1 MTNTQARN
9 DDSVVM
15 PASVRAASAKSDT
28 IAQSLQPTQNP
39 GPQTTPNPAPTP
51 TPTPPSD
58 ADAEHRV
65 RSAEGRFRQADAAA
79 KAALARNAELERLLA
94 LSHAEPK
101 PVSTPAPTTPT
112 RLVTDEEITEYGN
125 EFLTV
130 VGKKAKEEIFPE
142 LEQLRGELKQLK
154 GQVSGVGQHIVA
166 NAREEL
172 YSRLNTE
179 VPEWK
184 ELNNNSE
191 FLAWLDLQEPYSGV
205 IRRELLNAA
214 FQRND
219 ATRVAAFF
227 KGFTSDVAATTPPS
241 SEPNLLGVTQAGVT
255 QQGNPQK
262 VPLASLAAPGRA
274 KAAATSEVPVE
285 KPIIPRAAITQFY
298 SEVRAGQ
305 FAGKEAEKKQ
315 IEDAIFAAT
324 REGRVK

>member
-1 MTNTQARN
+1 MTNTQTRN

-15 PASVRAASAKSDT
+15 PAAVRAASAKSDT
-28 IAQSLQPTQNP
+28 IAQSLQPTQDP
-39 GPQTTPNPAPTP
+39 SPTPTPTP
-51 TPTPPSD
+51 TPTPPND

-65 RSAEGRFRQADAAA
+65 RSAEGRFKQADAAA

-94 LSHAEPK
+94 LAHAEPK
-101 PVSTPAPTTPT
+101 PAPTVAATTPT

-172 YSRLNTE
+172 YSRLNNE
-179 VPEWK
+179 VPTWK
-184 ELNNNSE
+184 ELNNNPE
-191 FLAWLDLQEPYSGV
+191 FLAWLDLQEPYSGA

-241 SEPNLLGVTQAGVT
+241 SEPDLSRVTQPGVT
-255 QQGNPQK
+255 QQGKPPK

-274 KAAATSEVPVE
+274 KTAATSEVPVE
-285 KPIIPRAAITQFY
+285 KPIITRAMISQFY
-298 SEVRAGQ
+298 SEVRAGE
-305 FAGKEAEKKQ
+305 FAGKDAEKKQ